1 MSSQKKTPINIIG
14 ERDIS
19 LHLSNPEH
27 HDNIVLIAKALSS
40 PARLKILDI
49 LKNAAMSV
57 QEISSTLNIPFSS
70 TALHIKTLEDAK
82 LIVTESQPGLHGSMR
97 VCTSSMQS
105 FYLQTFDADL
115 DSINNTISMDMPIG
129 NYYQCDIQPTCG
141 LADENGIIDAYDNA
155 KSFYSPLRTKAQL
168 IWFNKGYIEYRF
180 PNISNP
186 LLELYEISFCMEICS
201 EAPGYLENWPSDITI
216 SINGVEISTY
226 CSPGDY
232 GARRGK
238 LTPPSWPN
246 GRTQYGILKTF
257 SIRADGGYIDGELVN
272 RTIGLEQV
280 RIHDKPYISLKIEI
294 KESSKHIGG
303 INIFGEKY
311 GDYPQ
316 GIIMNL
322 IYQKR

>member
-1 MSSQKKTPINIIG
+1 MSQLKKTNIKIIG
-14 ERDIS
+14 ERDII

-27 HDNIVLIAKALSS
+27 HEQIAKIGKSLSS
-40 PARLKILDI
+40 PIRIKILDI

-57 QEISSTLNIPFSS
+57 QEIADTLNIPFSS

-82 LIVTESQPGLHGSMR
+82 LIVTESQPGKHGSMR
-97 VCTSSMQS
+97 VCICSMQS

-141 LADENGIIDAYDNA
+141 LADESGIIDAYDNV
-155 KSFYSPLRTKAQL
+155 KSFYSPFRSKAQL

-186 LLELYEISFCMEICS
+186 LLELHEISFSMEICS
-201 EAPGYLENWPSDITI
+201 EAPGYLENWPSDITV

-226 CSPGDY
+226 RSPGDF

-238 LTPPSWPN
+238 LTPPLWPN
-246 GRTQYGILKTF
+246 GRTQYGILKSF
-257 SIRADGGYIDGELVN
+257 SIREDGGYIDGELLN
-272 RTIGLEQV
+272 RSIRLEQ
-280 RIHDKPYISLKIEI
+280 IQLNDKPYISLKIEI
-294 KESSKHIGG
+294 KENAKHIGG

-311 GDYPQ
+311 GDYTQ

-322 IYQKR
+322 FY